1 MQAGNA
7 SSKVGIW
14 LLGERVDQQ
23 VEDIFVEDQAPSI
36 AFGVEQGLSHLVGGE
51 GLALSLEGTL
61 GFVEGRVLRADFEVG
76 LLENVFGPFDIGA

>member
-23 VEDIFVEDQAPSI
+23 VEDIFVEDQAPSV

-61 GFVEGRVLRADFEVG
+61 GLVEGRVLRADFEVG
-76 LLENVFGPFDIGA
+76 RFENVFCPFDIGA